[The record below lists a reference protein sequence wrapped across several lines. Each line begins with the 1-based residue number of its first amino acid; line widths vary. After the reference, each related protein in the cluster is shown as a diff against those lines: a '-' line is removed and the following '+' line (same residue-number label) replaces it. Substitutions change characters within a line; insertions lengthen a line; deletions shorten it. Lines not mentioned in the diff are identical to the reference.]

1 MTLPTLIANYEK
13 KVVATRA
20 KQTYSMLSQAI
31 KLSEAQNGEAK
42 YWDVGTVY
50 SFDNT
55 EAFLK
60 KYLLPYLK
68 EAKFCGNGKDNEEAI
83 KKCGIS
89 SFIFGQ
95 TYMLSNGVAVSLFP
109 LSVDPARPD
118 LSQDA
123 NSILINMIIDVNGAK
138 QPNKMGYDQFQ
149 FYLYKKD
156 SKLLPIAEVLDLTR
170 EDILNGKEVEI
181 HGANFYMACKKSKSD
196 DNDTFYRH
204 GCTYLLMMDNWQ
216 IKDDYPW

>member
-1 MTLPTLIANYEK
+1 
-13 KVVATRA
+13 
-20 KQTYSMLSQAI
+20 
-31 KLSEAQNGEAK
+31 
-42 YWDVGTVY
+42 
-50 SFDNT
+50 
-55 EAFLK
+55 
-60 KYLLPYLK
+60 
-68 EAKFCGNGKDNEEAI
+68 
-83 KKCGIS
+83 
-89 SFIFGQ
+89 
-95 TYMLSNGVAVSLFP
+95 
-109 LSVDPARPD
+109 
-118 LSQDA
+118 
-123 NSILINMIIDVNGAK
+123 MIIDVNGAK

-196 DNDTFYRH
+196 DNDTYYRH